1 MEEENQKKVI
11 PFMTYFILVVTFL
24 IQFYLFFLSVDDYL
38 RVYETYSLIPTLLFQ
53 GVHIDSIF
61 TYIFLHG
68 NLVHLI
74 VNSIAL
80 YGAGT
85 IVERE
90 IGHTKFIGAFIA
102 SGIISGIVHSYLN
115 PQSGI
120 PLVGSSGAVFG
131 IIAIMFLLMPFK
143 LTYAL
148 VVPMPSV
155 IVGLMLTIVEISAFW
170 LANDPG
176 IAHDVHLAGFFVGG
190 LIAFMFDQKKA
201 SKGLVISIIIL
212 IFLYYLGTYFNLIPS
227 MDLPQI

>member
-1 MEEENQKKVI
+1 MGEDKQKKRV
-11 PFMTYFILVVTFL
+11 PFITYFILAVTLL
-24 IQFYLFFLSVDDYL
+24 IQLFMILLSTDEYL

-53 GVHIDSIF
+53 GVHIDSLL

-68 NLVHLI
+68 SPIHLI

-90 IGHTKFIGAFIA
+90 IGHIKFLGAFIT
-102 SGIISGIVHSYLN
+102 SGFVAGGVHSYLN

-155 IVGLMLTIVEISAFW
+155 IVGLMLTLVEVSAFW

-176 IAHDVHLAGFFVGG
+176 VAHDVHLAGFFVGG
-190 LIAFMFDQKKA
+190 LTAFMIDQKKA
-201 SKGLVISIIIL
+201 VNGLVISIIIL
-212 IFLYYLGTYFNLIPS
+212 VFLYFLGTYFNLIPP
-227 MDLPQI
+227 MGLPQI

>member
-1 MEEENQKKVI
+1 MEEANQKKIV
-11 PFMTYFILVVTFL
+11 PFMTYFILVITFL
-24 IQFYLFFLSVDDYL
+24 IQFYLIFLSVDDYL

-53 GVHIDSIF
+53 GVHIDSLF

-90 IGHTKFIGAFIA
+90 IGHTKFLGTFIL
-102 SGIISGIVHSYLN
+102 SGIFAGIVHSYLN

-120 PLVGSSGAVFG
+120 PLVGASGAVFG

-143 LTYAL
+143 ITYAL

-155 IVGLMLTIVEISAFW
+155 IVGLMLTLVEISAFW
-170 LANDPG
+170 LASDPG
-176 IAHDVHLAGFFVGG
+176 IAHDVHLAGFFIGG
-190 LIAFMFDQKKA
+190 ITAFMIDQKKA

-212 IFLYYLGTYFNLIPS
+212 VLLYYLGAHFDLIPS
-227 MDLPQI
+227 MGLT